1 MEYSGQ
7 GNKPQKN
14 AWGIAS
20 PNAIDFFDPNFDIEG
35 GNPMMGGGGG
45 GGLSFGMG
53 GGYRQGFNPA
63 DFPTE
68 LDGSKLSYGLPSIWQ
83 GDMNTAETNAWANSM
98 KTNEDI
104 PQFMQN
110 TFTDG
115 IAERTGL
122 GVYNM
127 DFNNP
132 DNRPAEQLTPQYA
145 ADVKKASVW
154 RAARKQA
161 QAANAMGGSGST
173 RGRGSR
179 GNRSR
184 PSKPSP
190 GFGYSRRP
198 GGR

>member
-1 MEYSGQ
+1 MEYSGD
-7 GNKPQKN
+7 GNKQQKN
-14 AWGIAS
+14 IYNIAM
-20 PNAIDFFDPNFDIEG
+20 PNRIKFYDPEFDVEG
-35 GNPMMGGGGG
+35 GNPLFKSGG
-45 GGLSFGMG
+45 GMG
-53 GGYRQGFNPA
+53 GMSFRAQNYRDGFNPA

-68 LDGSKLSYGLPSIWQ
+68 LDGSKLSYGLPSVWQ
-83 GDMNTAETNAWANSM
+83 GDMTTAETNDWVNSM

-110 TFTDG
+110 TFTDPM
-115 IAERTGL
+115 AERKGL